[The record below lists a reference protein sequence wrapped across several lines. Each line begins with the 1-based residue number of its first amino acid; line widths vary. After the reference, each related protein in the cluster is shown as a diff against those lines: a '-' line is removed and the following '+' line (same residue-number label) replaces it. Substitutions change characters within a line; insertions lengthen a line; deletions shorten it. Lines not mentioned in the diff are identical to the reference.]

1 MRFTIAFLIALG
13 AWAVR
18 AVPVEAT
25 GKSAHDERTSWLT
38 RGAVL
43 LQNVLTMGVQWTAR
57 LQANSRTAFD
67 FCGYDSVIFPTHHL
81 LEGVVDLSP

>member
-25 GKSAHDERTSWLT
+25 GKSCQDERAGWLT
-38 RGAVL
+38 RGAVFFC
-43 LQNVLTMGVQWTAR
+43 QNVLTMGVQWTAR
-57 LQANSRTAFD
+57 LKANSRTAFD
-67 FCGYDSVIFPTHHL
+67 FFGYGTVIFPTHRL
-81 LEGVVDLSP
+81 LEGVDLSP